1 MEKALV
7 TGTDRGLGLAFTD
20 LLLREG
26 WEVFA
31 GQYMPGETGLAALAQ
46 EFPDRLHITPL
57 DVSSD
62 ESVDRALAT
71 VSGMTDSLNLIAN
84 IAGIMA
90 STVVESDPEKRDSP
104 TGDGT
109 IFDPMHSDALL
120 RLYNVN
126 TLGPMR
132 VTNRFVN
139 LLLKG
144 EGDRTLVNISSE
156 AGSIQTPT
164 VERDFLYGYCMSK
177 TAVNLQSKFLQRSLA
192 PHGVRVFNIEPGY
205 MKSFIITGTYRSEA
219 AVECA
224 DSERGIYRM
233 IRERR
238 DVDGD
243 IYFRYNGEK
252 LEW

>member
-7 TGTDRGLGLAFTD
+7 TGADRGLGLAFTE

-31 GQYMPGETGLAALAQ
+31 GQYMPGEESLAALSHA
-46 EFPDRLHITPL
+46 FPDKLHMVPL

-62 ESVDRALAT
+62 ESVDRAAAT
-71 VSGMTDSLNLIAN
+71 VSGMTDSLHLIAN

-90 STVVESDPEKRDSP
+90 STVVDAEERDSL

-109 IFDPMHSDALL
+109 IFDTMHSDALL
-120 RLYNVN
+120 RLFNVN

-132 VTNRFVN
+132 VTNRFVR
-139 LLLKG
+139 LLLNA

-164 VERDFLYGYCMSK
+164 VERDFMYGYCMSK
-177 TAVNLQSKFLQRSLA
+177 TAVNLQSRFLQRSLA
-192 PHGVRVFNIEPGY
+192 PKGVRVFNIEPGY
-205 MKSFIITGTYRSEA
+205 MKSYIITGTYRAEA

-224 DSERGIYRM
+224 DSARGIYKM

>member
-7 TGTDRGLGLAFTD
+7 TGADRGLGLAFTD
-20 LLLREG
+20 MLLRDG

-31 GQYMPGETGLAALAQ
+31 GQYMPGESGLAALAR
-46 EFPDRLHITPL
+46 EFPDKLHIIPL

-90 STVVESDPEKRDSP
+90 STVVDAEVRDSM

-109 IFDPMHSDALL
+109 IFDPMHSAALL
-120 RLYNVN
+120 RLFNVN

-132 VTNRFVN
+132 VTNRFVR
-139 LLLKG
+139 LLLNAEG
-144 EGDRTLVNISSE
+144 ERTLVNISSE
-156 AGSIQTPT
+156 AGSIQTPV
-164 VERDFLYGYCMSK
+164 VERDFMYGYCMSK
-177 TAVNLQSKFLQRSLA
+177 TAVNLQSRFLQRSLA
-192 PHGVRVFNIEPGY
+192 PKGVRVFNIEPGY
-205 MKSFIITGTYRSEA
+205 MKSYIITGTYRDEA

-224 DSERGIYRM
+224 DSARGIYRM

>member
-7 TGTDRGLGLAFTD
+7 TGADRGLGLAMTD
-20 LLLREG
+20 LLLHEG

-31 GQYMPGETGLAALAQ
+31 GQYMPKETGLAALLEQ
-46 EFPDRLHITPL
+46 FPHTLHIIPL
-57 DVSSD
+57 DISSD

-71 VSGMTDSLNLIAN
+71 VSAMTNDLNLIAN

-90 STVVESDPEKRDSP
+90 STIVEAEVRDSL

-109 IFDPMHSDALL
+109 IFDPMNSEALL
-120 RLYNVN
+120 RLFNVN

-139 LLLKG
+139 LLLAG

-164 VERDFLYGYCMSK
+164 VERDFMYGYCMSK

-192 PHGVRVFNIEPGY
+192 PKGVRVFNIEPGY
-205 MKSFIITGTYRSEA
+205 MKSFIITGTYRAEA

-224 DSERGIYRM
+224 DSAKGIYKM

-243 IYFRYNGEK
+243 IYFRYSGEK

>member
-7 TGTDRGLGLAFTD
+7 TGADRGLGLAFTD
-20 LLLREG
+20 MLLRDG

-31 GQYMPGETGLAALAQ
+31 GQYMPGEAGLAALAR
-46 EFPDRLHITPL
+46 EFPDKLHIIPL

-90 STVVESDPEKRDSP
+90 STVVDAEVRDSM

-109 IFDPMHSDALL
+109 IFDPMQSAALL
-120 RLYNVN
+120 RLFNVN

-132 VTNRFVN
+132 VTNRFVR
-139 LLLKG
+139 LLLNAEG
-144 EGDRTLVNISSE
+144 ERTLVNISSE
-156 AGSIQTPT
+156 AGSIQTPV
-164 VERDFLYGYCMSK
+164 VERDFMYGYCMSK
-177 TAVNLQSKFLQRSLA
+177 TAVNLQSRFLQRSLA
-192 PHGVRVFNIEPGY
+192 PKGVRVFNIEPGY
-205 MKSFIITGTYRSEA
+205 MKSYIITGTYRDEA

-224 DSERGIYRM
+224 DSARGIYKM

>member
-20 LLLREG
+20 VLLREG

-84 IAGIMA
+84 
-90 STVVESDPEKRDSP
+90 RDSP

-224 DSERGIYRM
+224 DSARGIYKM

-238 DVDGD
+238 DVNGD

>member
-7 TGTDRGLGLAFTD
+7 TGADRGLGLAFSD
-20 LLLREG
+20 MLLHDG

-31 GQYMPGETGLAALAQ
+31 GQYMPQEQGLAALAS
-46 EFPDRLHITPL
+46 EFPDTLHVVPM

-84 IAGIMA
+84 IAGVMA
-90 STVVESDPEKRDSP
+90 STIVDAEVRDSM

-120 RLYNVN
+120 RLFNVN

-132 VTNRFVN
+132 VTNRFIQ
-139 LLLKG
+139 LLLHAEG
-144 EGDRTLVNISSE
+144 ERTLVNISSE

-164 VERDFLYGYCMSK
+164 VERDFMYGYCMSK

-205 MKSFIITGTYRSEA
+205 MKSYIITGTYRSEA
-219 AVECA
+219 TVECA
-224 DSERGIYRM
+224 DSARGIYKM

-243 IYFRYNGEK
+243 IYFRYSGER
-252 LEW
+252 LAW

>member
-7 TGTDRGLGLAFTD
+7 TGADRGLGLAFTD
-20 LLLREG
+20 MLLHDG

-31 GQYMPGETGLAALAQ
+31 GQYMPKEPGLAALAR
-46 EFPDRLHITPL
+46 EFPDKLHIIPL

-90 STVVESDPEKRDSP
+90 STVVDAEVRDSM

-120 RLYNVN
+120 RLFNVN

-132 VTNRFVN
+132 VTNRFVR
-139 LLLKG
+139 LLLNA
-144 EGDRTLVNISSE
+144 EGARTLVNISSE

-164 VERDFLYGYCMSK
+164 VERDFMYGYCMSK
-177 TAVNLQSKFLQRSLA
+177 TAVNLQSRFLQRSLA
-192 PHGVRVFNIEPGY
+192 PKGVRVFNIEPGY
-205 MKSFIITGTYRSEA
+205 MKSYIITGTYRDEA

-224 DSERGIYRM
+224 DSARGIYKM

>member
-7 TGTDRGLGLAFTD
+7 TGADRGLGFAFTEM
-20 LLLREG
+20 LLRDG

-31 GQYMPGETGLAALAQ
+31 GQYMPEVPGLASLVR
-46 EFPDRLHITPL
+46 EFPDRLHVIPL
-57 DVSSD
+57 DVSCD
-62 ESVDRALAT
+62 ESVDRAFAT

-84 IAGIMA
+84 VAGIMA
-90 STVVESDPEKRDSP
+90 STIVDAEVRDSM

-109 IFDPMHSDALL
+109 IFDPMNSGALL
-120 RLYNVN
+120 RLFDVN

-156 AGSIQTPT
+156 AGSIQTPV
-164 VERDFLYGYCMSK
+164 VERDFMYGYCMSK
-177 TAVNLQSKFLQRSLA
+177 SAVNLQSKFLQRSLA
-192 PHGVRVFNIEPGY
+192 PRGVRVFAIEPGY
-205 MKSFIITGTYRSEA
+205 MKSYIITGTYRAEA

-224 DSERGIYRM
+224 DSAHGIYKLL
-233 IRERR
+233 RERR

-243 IYFRYNGEK
+243 IYFRFSGEK

>member
-7 TGTDRGLGLAFTD
+7 TGADRGLGLAFTE
-20 LLLREG
+20 LLLGEG

-31 GQYMPGETGLAALAQ
+31 GQYMPKEKNLEALAAAYP
-46 EFPDRLHITPL
+46 ETLHVIPL
-57 DVSSD
+57 DISSD
-62 ESVDRALAT
+62 ASVDQALET
-71 VSGMTDSLNLIAN
+71 VSAMTDSLNLIAN

-90 STVVESDPEKRDSP
+90 STIVDAEVRDSL

-109 IFDPMHSDALL
+109 IFDPMNSDALL
-120 RLYNVN
+120 RLFNVN

-132 VTNRFVN
+132 VTNRFVR
-139 LLLKG
+139 LLLAA

-164 VERDFLYGYCMSK
+164 VERDFMYGYCMSK

-192 PHGVRVFNIEPGY
+192 PKGVRVFNIEPGY
-205 MKSFIITGTYRSEA
+205 MKSFIITGTYRAEA
-219 AVECA
+219 TVECA
-224 DSERGIYRM
+224 DSARGIYKM

-243 IYFRYNGEK
+243 IYFRYSGEK

>member
-7 TGTDRGLGLAFTD
+7 TGADRGLGLAFTD
-20 LLLREG
+20 LLLHEG

-31 GQYMPGETGLAALAQ
+31 GQYMPGEPSLAELARK
-46 EFPDRLHITPL
+46 FPDRLHIIPL

-71 VSGMTDSLNLIAN
+71 VSGMTDRLNLIAN

-90 STVVESDPEKRDSP
+90 STVVDAEVRDSM

-120 RLYNVN
+120 RLFNVN

-164 VERDFLYGYCMSK
+164 VARDFMYGYCMSK

-205 MKSFIITGTYRSEA
+205 MKSYIISGTYRDEA

-224 DSERGIYRM
+224 DSARGIYKM